1 MGLRAGTLMA
11 SIRAKKSRDA
21 GVGRECALSWVS
33 RGVVLMLVLGA
44 VLASACGNGALQT
57 KAAEEPEAT
66 PTAVAGRVSA
76 GFSADCYRVGRSAEL
91 RVRYTIS
98 ALQEKRLTNV
108 YVNVNGQTIFD
119 SGDIDETRVT
129 GTKVIDALL
138 GSANRVELVAMPQ
151 DGRSATARQ
160 TIHCP
165 GGDAPFRAVA
175 PGADLGVDELL
186 VRAQ

>member
-1 MGLRAGTLMA
+1 M
-11 SIRAKKSRDA
+11 I
-21 GVGRECALSWVS
+21 WV
-33 RGVVLMLVLGA
+33 RRVVVLMLVAGA
-44 VLASACGNGALQT
+44 VLASACGNGAPQT
-57 KAAEEPEAT
+57 KTAEEPEPT

-91 RVRYTIS
+91 SVRYTIT
-98 ALQEKRLTNV
+98 AIEEKRLIYV

-119 SGDIDETRVT
+119 SGDINETRVS

-138 GSANRVELVAMPQ
+138 GSANRVEVVAMPQ

-165 GGDAPFRAVA
+165 GGDAPFRASVPGDDA
-175 PGADLGVDELL
+175 PADELL
-186 VRAQ
+186 VRTK

>member
-1 MGLRAGTLMA
+1 MPGIGW
-11 SIRAKKSRDA
+11 
-21 GVGRECALSWVS
+21 ECALSGVR
-33 RGVVLMLVLGA
+33 RGVVLMLVVGA
-44 VLASACGNGALQT
+44 VLASACGNGAIQP
-57 KAAEEPEAT
+57 KVEAEEPEAT
-66 PTAVAGRVSA
+66 PTAVAGKVSA

-91 RVRYTIS
+91 RVRYTIT
-98 ALQEKRLTNV
+98 AFEEKRLIYV

-119 SGDIDETRVT
+119 SGDIDETRVS

-165 GGDAPFRAVA
+165 GGDAPFRAAA
-175 PGADLGVDELL
+175 PGGDYAVEDLL
-186 VRAQ
+186 VRSR